1 MQIKQNSQSLR
12 VGYDLQDTQRVQG
25 AKGSVYQRGFVY
37 LPSACRLDNKRTKKH
52 QLSKETAE
60 LFRAFKSGL

>member
-52 QLSKETAE
+52 
-60 LFRAFKSGL
+60 